1 MLGIY
6 LVLKVNKHLYTHFSI
21 QTSAI
26 NDFSVYVSGF
36 ILIVNVNKSYSYIT
50 EFDDK
55 DYNFTHADLLPYIW
69 AYLEEKYKFLGENPE
84 NITEKEVDRL
94 HCLMKKMWIVSEVY
108 IQKYNK

>member
-1 MLGIY
+1 MI
-6 LVLKVNKHLYTHFSI
+6 I
-21 QTSAI
+21 
-26 NDFSVYVSGF
+26 
-36 ILIVNVNKSYSYIT
+36 NKSYSYIT

-94 HCLMKKMWIVSEVY
+94 HCLMKKMWIVREMY
-108 IQKYNK
+108 IYIYINIINSNMNLFVCIRNNKYTLVCTCWKV